1 MMQINQTN
9 HAMVIGGSMAG
20 LLTARVLSDHFAQV
34 TIVERDPVHDEP
46 ESRKGQPQTR
56 HLHALLS
63 SGFEIV
69 SRMFPGIE
77 EDLVAGGAMVSDPGA
92 EMYYFQFGGWKK
104 PFDSGMR
111 ECLSSRPYL
120 EWQVRRRVLAL
131 PNVRLLAPCEVKTL
145 LTNEDDS
152 RVVGAEIVY
161 RGDGRHKESVA
172 ADLVVDCAGRGSA
185 TPKWLDEWGYGR
197 APESRV
203 KVNFAYSTRIYRRQP
218 TDLPDAKTIMIA
230 PTPPAKSG
238 TFIFPIEDNRWIVT
252 SGGMH
257 GVEPPTDEA
266 GFLEY
271 IRHLPVPDIY
281 NIISRAEPLSDITPH
296 KFPFSL
302 RRHYEKMKRFPAGL
316 LVLGDAAASFNPIYG
331 QGMSAA
337 AMQAAALQ
345 KLLQKQGN
353 APTLWRSYFKQAAKI
368 VDMPWQIA
376 VGEDFRWAETEGPKP
391 PGTDLINRYT
401 AYLSRVMEDDAVV
414 GEQFLRV
421 VHLLAAPSSLM
432 SPRMLWRAWR
442 WQRKQGK
449 DTAVPSQPARQPA
462 RQN

>member
-1 MMQINQTN
+1 MKGKQP
-9 HAMVIGGSMAG
+9 HAIVIGDSMAG
-20 LLTARVLSDHFAQV
+20 LLTARVLSDYFERV
-34 TIVERDPVHDEP
+34 TIVERDPVQDQP

-63 SGFEIV
+63 AGYEIV
-69 SRMFPGIE
+69 NALFPGIE
-77 EDLVAGGAMVSDPGA
+77 EEMVAGGAIVGDPGA
-92 EMYYFQFGGWKK
+92 TARWYQFGGWKK
-104 PFDSGMR
+104 PFDSDMR
-111 ECLSSRPYL
+111 GCLSSRPYL

-152 RVVGAEIVY
+152 RVVGAEIVH
-161 RGDGRHKESVA
+161 RGDSREAENLA

-203 KVNFAYSTRIYRRQP
+203 KVNFSYSTRIYRRKP

-238 TFIFPIEDNRWIVT
+238 TFLFPIEGDRWIVT

-271 IRHLPVPDIY
+271 IRNLPVPDIY
-281 NIISRAEPLSDITPH
+281 NIISHAEPLSDITPH

-353 APTLWRSYFKQAAKI
+353 TPTLWRSFFKQAAKI

-391 PGTDLINRYT
+391 PGADLINRYT
-401 AYLSRVMEDDAVV
+401 AYLHRVMEEDVVV

-421 VHLLAAPSSLM
+421 VHLMAAPPSLM

-442 WQRKQGK
+442 WKRQQGK
-449 DTAVPSQPARQPA
+449 GTAVSAQPATKPV

>member
-9 HAMVIGGSMAG
+9 HAVVIGGSMAG

-56 HLHALLS
+56 HLHTLLTA
-63 SGFEIV
+63 GFEIV
-69 SRMFPGIE
+69 SRLFPGIE
-77 EDLVAGGAMVSDPGA
+77 EELVAGGALVDDPGL
-92 EMYYFQFGGWKK
+92 ELWFHSGWKK
-104 PFDSGMR
+104 TVESPLRSCR
-111 ECLSSRPYL
+111 SSRPYL

-131 PNVRLLAPCEVKTL
+131 PNVRLLAACEVKRL
-145 LTNEDDS
+145 LTNDDDS
-152 RVVGAEIVY
+152 RVMGAEIVH
-161 RGDGRHKESVA
+161 RADGRELETLA

-197 APESRV
+197 APESHV
-203 KVNFAYSTRIYRRQP
+203 KINFAYSTRIYRRES
-218 TDLPDAKTIMIA
+218 TDPFDARSILIM

-238 TFIFPIEDNRWIVT
+238 TFIFPIEGDRWIVT

-257 GVEPPTDEA
+257 GVEPPTDED
-266 GFLEY
+266 GFVEY
-271 IRHLPVPDIY
+271 IRNLPVPDIY
-281 NIISRAEPLSDITPH
+281 NIISRAEPLSDIVPH
-296 KFPFSL
+296 KFPYSL

-316 LVLGDAAASFNPIYG
+316 LVLGDAFASFNPIYG
-331 QGMSAA
+331 QGMSSA

-345 KLLQKQGN
+345 QLLQKQGN
-353 APTLWRSYFKQAAKI
+353 TSTLYRRYFKQAAKI

-401 AYLSRVMEDDAVV
+401 AYLYRMMEDDTVV
-414 GEQFLRV
+414 RERFMRV
-421 VHLLAAPSSLM
+421 VHLLAAPPSLM
-432 SPRMLWRAWR
+432 HPRMLWRAWR
-442 WQRKQGK
+442 WKGRKGK
-449 DTAVPSQPARQPA
+449 VTAVTSQPTPKPI